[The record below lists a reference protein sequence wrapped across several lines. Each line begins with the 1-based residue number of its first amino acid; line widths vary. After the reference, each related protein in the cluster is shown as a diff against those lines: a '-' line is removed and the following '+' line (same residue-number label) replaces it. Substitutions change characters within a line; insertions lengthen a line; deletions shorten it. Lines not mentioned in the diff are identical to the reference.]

1 MSVVVVGSLNMDIV
15 MLVDQMPIIG
25 ETLLGEDV
33 RYFYGGK
40 GANQAVAT
48 SKMNV
53 PVKMVGKVGD
63 DTFGDKLL
71 LHMGMTQVAMSEVK
85 REAGTRTGTAAII
98 KLPEDNA
105 IIVLPGANQKITPED
120 VSEQVLDEANVLL
133 VQLEIPLATVAET
146 LHQAKEKGVKTILN
160 PAPYHPDVIEL
171 IKDVDYITPNEAEF
185 ARMMGHEEEDVTDVE
200 ADMLA
205 WSKEHTTRLLVTRG
219 GAGVSYVE
227 AGQVKTVAAPKVQ
240 VADTTGAGDTFN
252 GIFAAG
258 LDQDVDFE
266 TAVKQAVYGAS
277 LAVTKMGAQTAMP
290 TKKQLT
296 KFMTE

>member
-1 MSVVVVGSLNMDIV
+1 
-15 MLVDQMPIIG
+15 
-25 ETLLGEDV
+25 
-33 RYFYGGK
+33 
-40 GANQAVAT
+40 
-48 SKMNV
+48 
-53 PVKMVGKVGD
+53 
-63 DTFGDKLL
+63 
-71 LHMGMTQVAMSEVK
+71 
-85 REAGTRTGTAAII
+85 
-98 KLPEDNA
+98 
-105 IIVLPGANQKITPED
+105 
-120 VSEQVLDEANVLL
+120 
-133 VQLEIPLATVAET
+133 
-146 LHQAKEKGVKTILN
+146 
-160 PAPYHPDVIEL
+160 
-171 IKDVDYITPNEAEF
+171 
-185 ARMMGHEEEDVTDVE
+185 
-200 ADMLA
+200 MLA

>member
-40 GANQAVAT
+40 GANQAVAA

-85 REAGTRTGTAAII
+85 RESGTRTGTAAII

-105 IIVLPGANQKITPED
+105 IIVLPGANQKVSSAD
-120 VSEQVLDEANVLL
+120 VSEQVLEEAHVLL
-133 VQLEIPLATVAET
+133 AQLEIPLETVAEV
-146 LHQAKEKGVKTILN
+146 LQRAKETGVKTILN
-160 PAPYHPDVIEL
+160 PAPYHPDVVKL
-171 IKDVDYITPNEAEF
+171 LPDVDYITPNEAEF
-185 ARMMGHEEEDVTDVE
+185 ARMMGHEEEATVDVE

-205 WSKEHTTRLLVTRG
+205 WSKDHATRLLVTRG

-227 AGQVKTVAAPKVQ
+227 EGQVKTVAAPKVQ

-290 TKKQLT
+290 TKKQLA